1 MPEMIRELFRISDV
15 SRCWSLLCTSML
27 FISSHISFFCVSLS
41 HASCSSALSLCV
53 CVYVQ
58 ARIGRV
64 VYGARSTLLG
74 AHGSWVALLPGSH
87 SRENTIEDTDMQPLV
102 SEKHDESSRLISVS
116 ARRPHPYTPDVPVRG
131 GVLADECGELMR
143 TFFRERSRGRTVSSS
158 VVDVAS

>member
-1 MPEMIRELFRISDV
+1 MLESPVHIDAIH
-15 SRCWSLLCTSML
+15 LL
-27 FISSHISFFCVSLS
+27 SHILLLRVVIACLMFIC
-41 HASCSSALSLCV
+41 ALSLCV